1 MDIQQEVRQS
11 VIFNVA
17 DVFMKDEAFIEANPD
32 LVFRSE
38 FRASSIEIYPLISA
52 FEDQFDIALDF
63 HDFENNATT
72 TNNTI
77 NYLLKQIE
85 LQRS

>member
-1 MDIQQEVRQS
+1 MDIQEKVRKS

-17 DVFMKDEAFIEANPD
+17 DIFMKDEKFIEENMD
-32 LVFRSE
+32 VVFRSQLG
-38 FRASSIEIYPLISA
+38 ASSIEIYPLIAA
-52 FEDQFDIALDF
+52 FEDEFDIALDF

-72 TNNTI
+72 PQNTI

-85 LQRS
+85 LQKV